1 MPAAIGAPPKP
12 MMALSRAALPTG
24 SHWTYEVKWDGYR
37 TIAQKDGRQVRLWSR
52 NLRDV
57 TAQYPSIAAAV
68 GRVHARRATLD
79 GEMVALDENGRPS
92 FQALHHQT
100 PSALVYYVFDILEL
114 NGRSLMDAP
123 LEERRRH
130 LPALMS
136 ETPVLF
142 SEPLPGRPDDIAR
155 AVRELGLEGV
165 VAKRADSRYEP
176 GRRSGAWVKVRFNL
190 RQEFV
195 VGGYKPAGETFDS
208 LLAGYYE
215 GRRLLYAGK
224 VRAGLT
230 PQTRLMLFE
239 RLRPLAVTRCP
250 FANLPNAKTSHW
262 GEGITAQDMDKLC
275 WVKPAL
281 VVEVAFVEWTRDANL
296 RHASFVGIRDDKHSR
311 DVTRET

>member
-1 MPAAIGAPPKP
+1 MPTAIGPPPKP

-24 SHWTYEVKWDGYR
+24 SQWTYEVKWDGYR
-37 TIAQKDGRQVRLWSR
+37 TIAQKDGRHVRLFSR
-52 NLRDV
+52 NLKDV

-68 GRVHARRATLD
+68 ARVHAPRVTLD
-79 GEMVALDENGRPS
+79 GELVALDEHGRPS

-100 PSALVYYVFDILEL
+100 PSALAYYVFDVLEL
-114 NGRSLMDAP
+114 NGRSLIDVP
-123 LEERRRH
+123 LEQRRSR
-130 LPALMS
+130 LPVLVS
-136 ETPVLF
+136 GTPVLF
-142 SEPLPGRPDDIAR
+142 SEPLPGSPDDIAR

-195 VGGYKPAGETFDS
+195 VGGYKPAGDTFDS

-230 PQTRLMLFE
+230 PQTRRMLFD
-239 RLRPLAVTRCP
+239 RLQPLGGTRCP
-250 FANLPNAKTSHW
+250 FANLPNAKSSHW
-262 GEGITAQDMDKLC
+262 GEGITADDMDKLC
-275 WVKPAL
+275 WTKPTI
-281 VVEVAFVEWTRDANL
+281 VIEVAFVEWTRDANL
-296 RHASFVGIRDDKHSR
+296 RHASFIAIREDKNPR
-311 DVTRET
+311 EVTRET